1 MIKEIKL
8 ENKITEVVYTIK
20 INCGKILGFDL
31 ASFTCE
37 IKGKSQTI
45 YMHKKDYVTNFLILI
60 IKKLLY

>member
-8 ENKITEVVYTIK
+8 ESKIIEVFCKIK
-20 INCGKILGFDL
+20 INCDKILGFDL

-45 YMHKKDYVTNFLILI
+45 YMHKKY
-60 IKKLLY
+60 